1 MSEWEEVNEESILE
15 ELERRRGR
23 KSGILEFLESAEINK
38 WYRVS
43 WNRGAVTRAAKTR
56 GYKVQT
62 TQHQGQTF
70 VKVLEKPQTL

>member
-1 MSEWEEVNEESILE
+1 VSEWEEVFDSATLE

-23 KSGILEFLESAEINK
+23 KSGILEFLENAEVGK

-43 WNRGAVTRAAKTR
+43 WNRGAVTRAAKQH

-62 TQHQGQTF
+62 TQHQGATY
-70 VKVLEKPQTL
+70 VKILEKP